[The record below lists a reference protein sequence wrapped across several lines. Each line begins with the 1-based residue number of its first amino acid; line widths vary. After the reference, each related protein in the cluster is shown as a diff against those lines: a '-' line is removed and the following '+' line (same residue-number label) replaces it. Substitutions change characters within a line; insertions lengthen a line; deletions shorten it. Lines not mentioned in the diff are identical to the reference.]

1 MDNYSSHID
10 LRGLVTFAN
19 IHKPVS
25 EEEVNNAI
33 TVNNVLHY
41 MLRFSFSRKLSE
53 NHNWVQLIL
62 SLPPFLSHFI
72 DKSPQD
78 MITMKNILKAISK
91 LIGVKVFRIN
101 RKVEELL
108 SLEAVITMMFMK
120 SKFCRNFNFSMDQF
134 LLRYPEFNSAS
145 ISQAERITLLEFCNC
160 TRVVQC
166 LIPPHNNKE
175 HILDLVARLTEG
187 YSVRRVTGSG
197 MTEETARRYEIIHIE
212 GNLRIRPRTVIEK
225 ETKTASASES
235 KTDNTDEDNA
245 TVAAVEVDTDSSF
258 SSSSDEDDY
267 GTSSSSSSSS
277 DNERKRSR
285 DDDFSPCKKNKVVD
299 VAAEDDARDGLLLL
313 LQNKKST

>member
-1 MDNYSSHID
+1 
-10 LRGLVTFAN
+10 
-19 IHKPVS
+19 
-25 EEEVNNAI
+25 
-33 TVNNVLHY
+33 
-41 MLRFSFSRKLSE
+41 
-53 NHNWVQLIL
+53 
-62 SLPPFLSHFI
+62 
-72 DKSPQD
+72 
-78 MITMKNILKAISK
+78 
-91 LIGVKVFRIN
+91 
-101 RKVEELL
+101 
-108 SLEAVITMMFMK
+108 
-120 SKFCRNFNFSMDQF
+120 MDQF

-225 ETKTASASES
+225 QTVTASASES
-235 KTDNTDEDNA
+235 KTDEDNA

-267 GTSSSSSSSS
+267 GSSSSSSSSSS

-285 DDDFSPCKKNKVVD
+285 DDEFSPCKKNKAD
-299 VAAEDDARDGLLLL
+299 VATEDDARDGLLLL
-313 LQNKKST
+313 LQSNKT